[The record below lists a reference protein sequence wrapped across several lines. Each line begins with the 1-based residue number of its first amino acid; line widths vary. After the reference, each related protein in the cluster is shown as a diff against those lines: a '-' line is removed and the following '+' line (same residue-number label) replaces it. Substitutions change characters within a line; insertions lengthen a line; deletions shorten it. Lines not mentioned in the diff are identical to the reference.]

1 MADIEAGVKTQGLPF
16 LVTLAQ
22 CTGNCTSGYTS
33 VVDRGKAIRMA
44 VDYAGGGD
52 VVYIAGKGH
61 ENYQIVGNERIAF
74 DDRIV
79 AAEALERRKQ
89 KEQGKQ

>member
-1 MADIEAGVKTQGLPF
+1 
-16 LVTLAQ
+16 
-22 CTGNCTSGYTS
+22 
-33 VVDRGKAIRMA
+33 
-44 VDYAGGGD
+44 

-61 ENYQIVGNERIAF
+61 ENYQILGNERIAF

-79 AAEALERRKQ
+79 AAEALVRRKQ